1 MVTRTRVS
9 SQTLSSLVFYAD
21 VVFVGGLIIMIVFL
35 PLSESLKN
43 IGYFIALGGWVWKR
57 VRDRRW
63 PVTFTPIGVFFS
75 LFFLASLLSA
85 TFAIDRWSGFRGAW
99 DVFRPL
105 SLFLMI
111 VNDVDTV
118 PKVRFCLWSF
128 IASTGVGVAWG
139 LFNYFS
145 KNQLRLEIKSLGHP
159 NSTAPYLVIMLALLI
174 GLLLLMDWPI
184 PGKMAMGAL
193 AVLTLV
199 ALFLTYS
206 RGGWAAFMACLL
218 FFSISLRRWT
228 LIAVATLLV
237 IATFLSLQIAGRLYT
252 RQIEMLTHLSQD
264 DNARERVK
272 IWRAAI
278 LILKDRPLL
287 GVGPRN
293 FRIKTLDYKQYGLK
307 EPYRD
312 GHSLFF
318 HTMAEEGLL
327 GLLALTAVFV
337 CYAYE
342 GIKQRHV
349 ERSLCRALWYVAMGS
364 FITVLVAGVVNTTL
378 ESEVAIAFWS
388 LTALMLSSSRAARL
402 PQVGW
407 P

>member
-1 MVTRTRVS
+1 
-9 SQTLSSLVFYAD
+9 
-21 VVFVGGLIIMIVFL
+21 
-35 PLSESLKN
+35 
-43 IGYFIALGGWVWKR
+43 KR
-57 VRDRRW
+57 AGDRRW

-75 LFFLASLLSA
+75 LYFLASLLSA
-85 TFAIDRWSGFRGAW
+85 SFAIDRWSGFRGAW

-105 SLFLMI
+105 SLFLMM

-145 KNQLRLEIKSLGHP
+145 KSQLRLDIKSLGHP
-159 NSTAPYLVIMLALLI
+159 NSTAPYLVMMLALSI
-174 GLLLLMDWPI
+174 SLLLLMDWPKQ
-184 PGKMAMGAL
+184 GKMAMGAL
-193 AVLTLV
+193 AVLTFF

-206 RGGWAAFMACLL
+206 RGGWTAFVACLL
-218 FFSISLRRWT
+218 FLSISLRRWS

-237 IATFLSLQIAGRLYT
+237 IATFLSLQITGRLYT

-264 DNARERVK
+264 DNARERIK
-272 IWRAAI
+272 IWRASI

-287 GVGPRN
+287 GIGPRN
-293 FRIKTLDYKQYGLK
+293 FRIKTLDYTQYGLK
-307 EPYRD
+307 GPYRD

-327 GLLALTAVFV
+327 GLLSLIAVLV
-337 CYAYE
+337 CFAYE
-342 GIKQRHV
+342 GIKQRHL
-349 ERSLCRALWYVAMGS
+349 EHSLCRALWCVAMGS
-364 FITVLVAGVVNTTL
+364 FITVLVSGVVNTTL

-388 LTALMLSSSRAARL
+388 LTALMLASVEATKSPQQDRA
-402 PQVGW
+402 GW
-407 P
+407 CAKELHHANCH